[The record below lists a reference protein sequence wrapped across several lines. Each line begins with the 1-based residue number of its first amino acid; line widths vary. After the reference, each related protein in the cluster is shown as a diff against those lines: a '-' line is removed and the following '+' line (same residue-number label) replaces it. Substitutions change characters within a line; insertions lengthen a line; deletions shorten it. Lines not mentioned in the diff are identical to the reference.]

1 MTALADPVLDPVGV
15 VVGLVTAADPALGE
29 QTARRAAEQAAGGR
43 AKRRRLAAA
52 LARDPSVLVTGRS
65 PAPRAVG
72 DLLLALRAAGAAG
85 ISPPRC
91 AGCGRE
97 VTSMQRRSTR
107 WYCSPCFDRP
117 LACASC
123 GSVRQVASRDRHGLP
138 RCGQCPDQDARDP
151 REVLTEVITT
161 ADPDLTGDAVTAAL
175 EATVV
180 KPAHLRKLAWALQE
194 SPALLTGGGAEAPFP
209 MVLRLIDALCDAGAT
224 RIARPPCPRCGR
236 VVALSK
242 LVDGLRVCRGCCARA
257 RAVPCGRCG
266 TVREPAARDEQGQ
279 PVCPHCLST
288 DPANLERCARCG
300 RSRPVSTRTA
310 GGPVCPACIPR
321 TIVACAICGQARP
334 GMLSKIT
341 GQPWCRACAQSWV
354 ACSRCGR
361 PGRLRAG
368 TRQEPLCGSCAAP
381 GAEWKTCPACGTG
394 ERLVAGAC
402 RRCHLHEQ
410 LRQLLADPVTG
421 RVRAGLQAFQQAL
434 AGIGRPENALG
445 WLRRPQVRALLAE
458 LAAGQRPLTH
468 AVLDELPASKTL
480 THLRSVLVATGALPA
495 RDEHLAQLERWI
507 GAAVAAHP
515 DPGEKEVL
523 HRYAAWHVLRRLRGR
538 LRGMHATASQAA
550 VARRNIQAAVAF
562 LDWLA
567 ARGLTLASCTQAS
580 LDEWIAAANPSQ
592 RGATGHFVRWAR
604 NQKLTTV
611 DFPASRWGGPA
622 RVIDTEARW
631 EQARWLLRDDDVRP
645 EDRVAGLLVLLY
657 AQQPAAISRLTLGH
671 VRASG
676 DQVRL
681 TLGREPVVLP
691 EPLASLVLQVA
702 ATRRGHAVIGE
713 HGSSAWLL
721 PGGRP
726 GQPISPYRLAERLH
740 QIGIHPGPARS
751 TALFQLATELPAAIL
766 ARLLG
771 IHIKVAVAWQH
782 ASAGDWMR
790 YAADVSHRLE
800 S

>member
-1 MTALADPVLDPVGV
+1 MTASADPVLDPVGV
-15 VVGLVTAADPALGE
+15 VAGLVTAADPGLDE
-29 QTARRAAEQAAGGR
+29 ETARRAAERAAGGR

-52 LARDPSVLVTGRS
+52 LAADPSVLVTGLS

-91 AGCGRE
+91 AGCARE
-97 VTSMQRRSTR
+97 VTSMQRRGSR
-107 WYCSPCFDRP
+107 WYCSPCFDRR

-123 GSVRQVASRDRHGLP
+123 GNVRQVASRDRHGQP
-138 RCGQCPDQDARDP
+138 RCCQCPDQDTRDP
-151 REVLTEVITT
+151 REVLTEVITA
-161 ADPDLTGDAVTAAL
+161 ADPGLAGDAVTAAL

-180 KPAHLRKLAWALQE
+180 KPAHLQKLAWVLQE

-224 RIARPPCPRCGR
+224 RIARPACPRCGR

-242 LVDGLRVCRGCCARA
+242 LAGGLRVCRGCCARA

-266 TVREPAARDEQGQ
+266 TVREPAARDEQGR

-288 DPANLERCARCG
+288 DPANLERCVRCG
-300 RSRPVSTRTA
+300 RRRPVSTRTPD
-310 GGPVCPACIPR
+310 GPVCPACLPR
-321 TIVACAICGQARP
+321 HIVACAVCGQARP
-334 GMLSKIT
+334 GMVSKVS
-341 GQPWCRACAQSWV
+341 GQPWCRSCARSWV
-354 ACSRCGR
+354 VCSRCER

-381 GAEWKTCPACGTG
+381 GTEWKTCPACGTG
-394 ERLVAGAC
+394 ERLVAGVC

-410 LRQLLADPVTG
+410 LRELLADPVTG
-421 RVRAGLQAFQQAL
+421 RVRAGLQDLQQAL
-434 AGIGRPENALG
+434 AGIDRPENALG
-445 WLRRPQVRALLAE
+445 WLRRPKVRALLTE
-458 LAAGQRPLTH
+458 LAAGQHPLTH

-495 RDEHLAQLERWI
+495 RDEHLAQLEHWI
-507 GAAVAAHP
+507 SAAVAARP

-523 HRYAAWHVLRRLRGR
+523 HRYAAWHVLRRLRSR
-538 LRGMHATASQAA
+538 IRGVHATHSQAA
-550 VARRNIQAAVAF
+550 VARRNVQAAVAF

-580 LDEWIAAANPSQ
+580 LDEWMAAASASQ

-604 NQKLTTV
+604 NQKLTTAE
-611 DFPASRWGGPA
+611 FPASRWGGPA

-631 EQARWLLRDDDVRP
+631 EQARWLLHDDAVSP

-657 AQQPAAISRLTLGH
+657 AQQPAAISRLTPGH
-671 VRASG
+671 VQASD

-681 TLGREPVVLP
+681 MLGREPVVLP
-691 EPLASLVLQVA
+691 EPLASLILHVA

-713 HGSSAWLL
+713 RGSSAWLL

-782 ASAGDWMR
+782 ASAGDWMS
-790 YAADVSHRLE
+790 YAADISHRLE
-800 S
+800 N